1 MSQAL
6 LEIDGLSV
14 SQGDRA
20 VLSSLDLCVQA
31 GEIVAVLGANGA
43 GKSTLLKAIM
53 GLIPARAGTI
63 RFDRTDIT
71 AQAPEARAR
80 AGIGYVP
87 EGRRVFPGLTVQDNL
102 DVGCHAGKAARAG
115 RRAAIEALFPR
126 LAERRGQKAWS
137 LSGGEQQMLAIG
149 RALMG
154 APRLLILDEP
164 SLGLAPRLVADLFAS
179 LTRIRASGT
188 AILLAEQ
195 SVAQALAIADRA
207 YGLGLGRVV
216 ASGATASLAAD
227 PGLAAALAGLG
238 PRP

>member
-1 MSQAL
+1 MTEAL
-6 LEIDGLSV
+6 LAIDGLSA
-14 SQGDRA
+14 SQGDRS
-20 VLSSLDLCVQA
+20 VLWSLDLRVAA

-43 GKSTLLKAIM
+43 GKSTLLKTIM
-53 GLIPARAGTI
+53 GLIPVRAGQI

-71 AQAPEARAR
+71 AHAPEARAR

-102 DVGCHAGKAARAG
+102 DVACHAGAAARAK
-115 RRAAIEALFPR
+115 RRARIEALFPR

-154 APRLLILDEP
+154 APRLLLLDEP
-164 SLGLAPRLVADLFAS
+164 SLGLAPRLMAELFAS
-179 LTRIRASGT
+179 LAQIRASGT

-195 SVAQALAIADRA
+195 SAAQALKIADRA

-216 ASGATASLAAD
+216 ASGAAASLAAD
-227 PGLAAALAGLG
+227 PGLAAVLAGLV
-238 PRP
+238 PKS